1 MFFWIGFAALSVGLV
16 IGLIIGFFSGQFYFR
31 RQSENQNQE
40 IKTLQELLHQQ
51 MQKDFEN
58 LAHRIFDEKSTRIT
72 DLQTQNLSLL
82 LNPLKDRLKDFEK
95 KVEDTYSQE
104 RAERGVLKGELNRLF
119 ELNQHI
125 TQETKNLTQALKGE
139 NKTQGNWGEL
149 ILENILERSGL
160 RSGHE
165 YTLQG
170 TDLGLKNLEG
180 GSLKPDVVIHLP
192 DHKHI
197 IVDSKMTLTAF
208 EAYSSANTKE
218 EQATHAKLHV
228 DSLKRHIDGLSSKEY
243 HASDKLISPDFV
255 ILFMPL
261 EPAFALAFKE
271 KPDLF
276 QYAWEKNIA
285 IVSPTTLL
293 TTLRTVGA
301 IWKQFRQEK
310 NALEIARRGGLLYEK
325 FAGLLKDL
333 QILGEKLGS
342 AQEAHSQVLKKLS
355 EGRGNLIDQVE
366 DLKNL
371 GAKTEKSLPEL
382 NPPA

>member
-1 MFFWIGFAALSVGLV
+1 MV
-16 IGLIIGFFSGQFYFR
+16 FYFIVGFLAFIFGVGFGFWR
-31 RQSENQNQE
+31 GLRHSQNNLTQQS
-40 IKTLQELLHQQ
+40 LAFQQ
-51 MQKDFEN
+51 MQKDLNQQMQRDFEN
-58 LAHRIFDEKSTRIT
+58 LAHRIFDEKGHRIT
-72 DLQTQNLSLL
+72 DLQTQNLTLL
-82 LNPLKDRLKDFEK
+82 LNPLKERLKDFEK

-160 RSGHE
+160 REGYE

-170 TDLGLKNLEG
+170 TSLALKSTEG
-180 GSLKPDVVIHLP
+180 GSLRPDVIINLP
-192 DHKHI
+192 DSKHI
-197 IVDSKMTLTAF
+197 IVDSKMSLNAF
-208 EAYSSANTKE
+208 EAHSSAETSE
-218 EQATHAKLHV
+218 ERSRLAKLHV
-228 DSLKRHIDGLSSKEY
+228 DSIKRHVDGLSSKEY
-243 HASDKLISPDFV
+243 HTSDKLISPDFV

-310 NALEIARRGGLLYEK
+310 NAMEIARRGGLLFEK

-333 QILGEKLGS
+333 LIVGEKIKS
-342 AQEAHSQVLKKLS
+342 AQDAHGQVIKKLS

-366 DLKNL
+366 ELKTL
-371 GAKTEKSLPEL
+371 GAKTEKTLPEL
-382 NPPA
+382 TL

>member
-1 MFFWIGFAALSVGLV
+1 MV
-16 IGLIIGFFSGQFYFR
+16 FYFFVGISSLFLGFLLGFLYAR
-31 RQSENQNQE
+31 KFSKNQNFE
-40 IKTLQELLHQQ
+40 LQQLQNDLQQ
-51 MQKDFEN
+51 RMQKDFEN
-58 LAHRIFDEKSTRIT
+58 LAHRIFDEKGHRIT
-72 DLQTQNLSLL
+72 DLQTQNLTML
-82 LNPLKDRLKDFEK
+82 LNPLKERLKDFEK

-160 RSGHE
+160 REGHE

-170 TDLGLKNLEG
+170 TSMALKNNEG
-180 GSLKPDVVIHLP
+180 GSLRPDVIINLP
-192 DHKHI
+192 DNKHI
-197 IVDSKMTLTAF
+197 IVDSKMSLNAF
-208 EAYSSANTKE
+208 EAHASAETRE
-218 EQATHAKLHV
+218 EQARLAKMHV
-228 DSLKRHIDGLSSKEY
+228 ESIKRHVDGLSSKEY

-310 NALEIARRGGLLYEK
+310 NAMEIARRGGLLFEK

-333 QILGEKLGS
+333 QIVGEKIKS
-342 AQEAHSQVLKKLS
+342 AQDAHTQVVKKLS

-366 DLKNL
+366 ELKTL
-371 GAKTEKSLPEL
+371 GAKTEKTLPEL
-382 NPPA
+382 IL